1 MQEHLIKEIET
12 FSTEE
17 TLELGRQLGH
27 KAMDKRLIPI
37 FL

>member
-17 TLELGRQLGH
+17 TLERSGSLPYASVSDLATG
-27 KAMDKRLIPI
+27 
-37 FL
+37 